1 MTALTAW
8 DWFALTVLIV
18 SVLLGLVRGLVRT
31 AFALASWVV
40 ALAGALLGG
49 PLIVASFGLAA
60 PVWAVGLPV
69 FLVLFLLT
77 RLVGSLIARGLSLV
91 GLGGVDRMLGAVV
104 GTARAAIVIAI
115 AALLASLFGAQQDPA
130 WQQALCRPLLDEMV
144 ARLTPSVPAMP
155 PARPAG
161 IRTT

>member
-8 DWFALTVLIV
+8 DWFALAVLIV

-40 ALAGALLGG
+40 ALGGALLGS
-49 PLIVASFGLAA
+49 PLVIASFGLAA
-60 PVWAVGLPV
+60 PVWAVGLPL
-69 FLVLFLLT
+69 FLILFLLT

-91 GLGGVDRMLGAVV
+91 GLGGVDRLFGAVV
-104 GTARAAIVIAI
+104 GAARAAIIIAI
-115 AALLASLFGAQQDPA
+115 AALLASLFGVQQEPA

-144 ARLTPSVPAMP
+144 ARLTPVVPALP
-155 PARPAG
+155 PVRPAG
-161 IRTT
+161 IRAT